1 MPAPKDHTPKY
12 RLHKGSGQALV
23 QLYGE
28 RKYLGVYGSE
38 ESWKRYDDLITEWRR
53 KQFIEDRQA
62 RVETETSIPPR
73 ITVTELCAH
82 YYKFAQG
89 YYRKDG
95 EPTGQVGIVA
105 AALRPLRELFGT
117 MPAAELGPLKL
128 KAYQQH
134 LVRLDLARTYLN
146 KLTAVIQR
154 AYRWAVSEELLSAS
168 VSNAL
173 DTVTGLAK
181 GRTEARESDPV
192 LPVAD
197 ELVDATLAKLP
208 PVVADMVRVQRLTGC
223 RPNEVCMMRPCDV
236 DRSQGEVWVY
246 RPRSHKNSHRGHD
259 RIIAMGPKARA
270 ILAPYLLNREPDA
283 ECFSPA
289 EADEQR
295 RAAKHA
301 TRKTPLS
308 CGNRPKKG
316 QKARPAR
323 KPSDAYE
330 TRSYA
335 TAIRYACLRA
345 FPCPERKELARLV
358 SEQMT
363 EEAKGKPKKFK
374 PSPLKARRIVY
385 KARPDLVGAVEL
397 WKRQYLWSPNQ
408 LRHAA
413 ATEARKL
420 FGIES
425 ASTMLGHA
433 RLDTT
438 QIYAEK
444 NLTLAIELAK
454 KLG

>member
-1 MPAPKDHTPKY
+1 MPPSKNRVPQY
-12 RLHKGSGQALV
+12 RLHKASNRAIVHLDGK
-23 QLYGE
+23 
-28 RKYLGVYGSE
+28 RHYLGTFGTE
-38 ESWKRYDDLITEWRR
+38 ESWQAYEKLLTDWRTR
-53 KQFIEDRQA
+53 QAIEDRQT
-62 RVETETSIPPR
+62 RVEHQPAPARLTI
-73 ITVTELCAH
+73 TELCAA
-82 YYKFAQG
+82 YYRFAQG

-134 LVRLDLARTYLN
+134 LVRLDLARTYIN

-154 AYRWAVSEELLSAS
+154 AYRWAVSEELLPAS

-181 GRTEARESDPV
+181 GRTEAREADPV
-192 LPVAD
+192 LPVSD
-197 ELVDATLAKLP
+197 ELVDATIAELP

-236 DRSQGEVWVY
+236 DRSGDVWVY

-259 RIIAMGPKARA
+259 RIIAIGPKARQ

-283 ECFSPA
+283 ACFSPA

-301 TRKTPLS
+301 KRKTPLS
-308 CGNRPKKG
+308 CGNRPEKG
-316 QKARPAR
+316 RKARPTR
-323 KPSDAYE
+323 KPSEAYE

-335 TAIRYACLRA
+335 TAIRYGCLKA
-345 FPCPERKELARLV
+345 FPCPERQELAKLV
-358 SEQMT
+358 TEQMT

-374 PSPLKARRIVY
+374 PSPLKARRIVH

-397 WKRQYLWSPNQ
+397 WKRQCLWSPNQ